1 MEKEITYRHN
11 IMNINSLDTFLS
23 IKGGFLKGRRD
34 VYFVRALG
42 CGPDTE
48 AKILAIDERMGYKT
62 QDEMPFYRRLKSL
75 PPLTPQEDMEFYGGQ
90 FEAWKAGGKLSV
102 RNRKKDELFGSVL
115 GAACLETA
123 ERYRVLRKN
132 MTGSIEKNFVVKLLY
147 WTDHVLGGYLAD
159 WNERQCFKI
168 LAEDVQK
175 EQEYLFYYMLTL
187 IGCDV
192 LLLECRKDISTI
204 DELKA
209 LSAECRIGEFDQSYK
224 LPEYRPCKNVGKSA
238 VSDKERDALV
248 QETETVEENRAPVRV
263 VIPEKAGRR
272 RAGYCTQSQMQS
284 ESQIPQSQM
293 HKPGQSES
301 QIPQFQMHKPGQ
313 SQSQMQS
320 RMPQRTHP
328 QEVRQAQLQ
337 SGALMSAGTSVS
349 AEKSFEELALLASSI
364 VMIAVYDRA
373 GEPVATGSGIM
384 IGRDGYILTNN
395 HVTRGGCFF
404 AVRIE
409 DDDNIYKTQEIIKY
423 NSVLDLAVIRIDR
436 QLDPLSL
443 YRGRKL
449 ARGQKVVAIGS
460 PLGMFNSVSDGII
473 SGFREIDSVDMIQF
487 TAPISHG
494 SSGGALLNMQGEV
507 IGISTAGIDEG
518 QNLNLAVSYE
528 DIRLFVRGF
537 TGMQ

>member
-147 WTDHVLGGYLAD
+147 WTDQVLGGYLAD

-224 LPEYRPCKNVGKSA
+224 LPEYRPCKTGGKSA

-248 QETETVEENRAPVRV
+248 HETETVEENRAPVRV

-284 ESQIPQSQM
+284 
-293 HKPGQSES
+293 
-301 QIPQFQMHKPGQ
+301 
-313 SQSQMQS
+313 

-328 QEVRQAQLQ
+328 QEVHQSQVQ
-337 SGALMSAGTSVS
+337 SGALVSAGTSVS

-436 QLDPLSL
+436 QLDPLPL

>member
-192 LLLECRKDISTI
+192 LLFQSRADIRTSDVIKDLSL
-204 DELKA
+204 ELKLGGFCE
-209 LSAECRIGEFDQSYK
+209 LSF
-224 LPEYRPCKNVGKSA
+224 PEYTPCESKKITEA
-238 VSDKERDALV
+238 EPEEKPVSKIQVEQVRKPELKPVLKTGPQVRMPERQR
-248 QETETVEENRAPVRV
+248 QE
-263 VIPEKAGRR
+263 RR
-272 RAGYCTQSQMQS
+272 REDG
-284 ESQIPQSQM
+284 
-293 HKPGQSES
+293 G
-301 QIPQFQMHKPGQ
+301 
-313 SQSQMQS
+313 
-320 RMPQRTHP
+320 
-328 QEVRQAQLQ
+328 
-337 SGALMSAGTSVS
+337 
-349 AEKSFEELALLASSI
+349 EKSFEELALLASSI
-364 VMIAVYDRA
+364 VMIEVHDQR
-373 GEPVATGSGIM
+373 GKPIGTGSGVM
-384 IGRDGYILTNN
+384 IGKDGFILTNH
-395 HVTRGGCFF
+395 HVTKGGYSFS
-404 AVRIE
+404 VRIE
-409 DDDNIYKTQEIIKY
+409 DDSAVYRTNEIIKY
-423 NSVLDLAVIRIDR
+423 NSVFDLSVIRIGKV
-436 QLDPLSL
+436 LSPLPV
-443 YRGRKL
+443 YRGTKKL
-449 ARGQKVVAIGS
+449 VRGQKVVAIGS
-460 PLGMFNSVSDGII
+460 PLGLFNSVSDGII
-473 SGFREIDSVDMIQF
+473 SGFREIDTVDMIQF

-494 SSGGALLNMQGEV
+494 SSGGAVLNMQGEI
-507 IGISTAGIDEG
+507 IGISTAGFDGG
-518 QNLNLAVSYE
+518 QNINLAVGYE
-528 DIRLFVRGF
+528 TINMFVRGF
-537 TGMQ
+537 C